1 MNDYDRWNFIVGPWV
16 YGTSTRDPWFQRSSY
31 AGVRAGAVRTQ
42 EFSGGFYAAL
52 RGDYRDFVIGTDGL
66 IDHWPWPK
74 TQVGYLAEQR
84 VAGPI
89 GTDGP
94 DSVFRGV
101 VYGRYIFQYTSA
113 MYLNPMHYAEVF
125 GTYQDNP
132 LPFAREV
139 MPGSVRPDNLAGGG
153 LHYHKDYLTPYW
165 DPEAGYCFDASYMA
179 GATELTGQHDVTF
192 HKLESQA
199 SIVKGVPDGLGWL
212 SETRLAGRLAAAG
225 AFPDQGQFFALGGS
239 YLFRGF
245 DLAERQGSL
254 VWVASAE
261 WRVPVVR
268 GINWDVA
275 DHVAGLRSIWL
286 VAFYDAGAVYANGHL
301 VDNVAHAVGLGAR
314 FDVAWFSFIER
325 TMIRFEVAKTINADS
340 PVQFWLGMQHAF

>member
-1 MNDYDRWNFIVGPWV
+1 MLVAPLAN
-16 YGTSTRDPWFQRSSY
+16 
-31 AGVRAGAVRTQ
+31 
-42 EFSGGFYAAL
+42 GFAEA
-52 RGDYRDFVIGTDGL
+52 RGLTGL
-66 IDHWPWPK
+66 
-74 TQVGYLAEQR
+74 A
-84 VAGPI
+84 
-89 GTDGP
+89 
-94 DSVFRGV
+94 
-101 VYGRYIFQYTSA
+101 
-113 MYLNPMHYAEVF
+113 
-125 GTYQDNP
+125 
-132 LPFAREV
+132 
-139 MPGSVRPDNLAGGG
+139 
-153 LHYHKDYLTPYW
+153 TP
-165 DPEAGYCFDASYMA
+165 
-179 GATELTGQHDVTF
+179 GATDLTGQHDVTF

-286 VAFYDAGAVYANGHL
+286 VAFYDAGAIYANGHL

-325 TMIRFEVAKTINADS
+325 TMIRFDVAKTINADS
-340 PVQFWLGMQHAF
+340 PVQFWLGVQHAF